1 MKALR
6 QAAALLAALMLAA
19 PSAQAAEPAQN
30 TAEPASAG
38 IVKPEEPQ
46 KPASRE
52 NWKML
57 LANPWNPLPDGFSVE
72 LAALSNGLQV
82 DKRIL
87 EDLNAMLDACRE
99 AGLRPLVCSA
109 YRTNATQARLHKNKI
124 YRLRASGWD
133 WADAPREA
141 ARWVAVPGTSEH
153 ETGLAV
159 DIVASSYQVLNKKQE
174 KTAEQQWLME
184 HCWEYGFILRYPSE
198 KSEITGIGYEP
209 WHYRYVGR
217 ETAPAIRESGLCLEE
232 YITALEAAESAGVPG
247 AQAADPEA
255 AVPNAAAPETPPAE
269 TGPVSDAGQAADPGG
284 AAQPPSPPDAA
295 ITPDTPPASN
305 SSAADQAADPG
316 NPPPDETIHPS

>member
-6 QAAALLAALMLAA
+6 QAAALLAALMLTV
-19 PSAQAAEPAQN
+19 STVQAAEPAQN

-38 IVKPEEPQ
+38 AETAQEPVPQ
-46 KPASRE
+46 E
-52 NWKML
+52 DWNL
-57 LANPWNPLPDGFSVE
+57 LRVNPWNPLPEDFSVE
-72 LAALSNGLQV
+72 LANLPNGLQV

-87 EDLNAMLDACRE
+87 EDLNAMLDACRQ

-109 YRTNATQARLHKNKI
+109 YRTNATQTRLHKNKI
-124 YRLRASGWD
+124 YRLRASGWN
-133 WADAPREA
+133 WEDAPREA

-159 DIVASSYQVLNKKQE
+159 DIVASSYQVLNKRQE

-198 KSEITGIGYEP
+198 KIEITGIGYEP

-232 YITALEAAESAGVPG
+232 YITALKAAESAGVPG
-247 AQAADPEA
+247 AQAADPET
-255 AVPNAAAPETPPAE
+255 AAPSAVAPDTPPAE
-269 TGPVSDAGQAADPGG
+269 TGPVPDAGQDADPGG
-284 AAQPPSPPDAA
+284 TAQPSSAPDTAA
-295 ITPDTPPASN
+295 TPDTPPVPGSP
-305 SSAADQAADPG
+305 AADQAANPG
-316 NPPPDETIHPS
+316 NPPPDETVHTS